1 MNNKL
6 RTLSEEIYQIVDQA
20 DCYLDAIE
28 ELEDYLRTSTFETI
42 LIADKID

>member
-6 RTLSEEIYQIVDQA
+6 RRLSEEIYQIVDQA
-20 DCYLDAIE
+20 DSYLDAIE

>member
-1 MNNKL
+1 MDKKL

-28 ELEDYLRTSTFETI
+28 ELEEYLRTSSFQTI
-42 LIADKID
+42 LIADKIG

>member
-6 RTLSEEIYQIVDQA
+6 RRLSEEIYQIVDQA

>member
-1 MNNKL
+1 MNKKL

-20 DCYLDAIE
+20 DSYLDAIE

>member
-1 MNNKL
+1 MDKKL

-20 DCYLDAIE
+20 DSYLDAIE
-28 ELEDYLRTSTFETI
+28 ELEEYLRTSSFQTI